1 MCKSIYCYL
10 LFLLVFVSSC
20 GIHKASFVVAGID
33 DYAVENKA
41 KVRLNDSLFF
51 KGKSSFRKND
61 FGQWELI
68 AFGNNPRDLGNNI
81 GHLTQDQLIRQEK
94 IFLSKIDQLVPSKLK
109 QYVLRKFLA
118 FYNRDLHTYIREEY
132 KAEMYGISR
141 YASEDSEKFASK
153 YAMSLYLHSAHDL
166 GHALQ
171 DLALVGCSSFASWGK
186 NTQDGGLIIGRNFDF
201 YLNDDFAKEKI
212 IAFVQPEK
220 GYKYM
225 SVSWAGMIGVMS
237 GMNDQGLT
245 VTINAGKSTIP
256 LKAKTPISLVS
267 REILQYAATIEQAIA
282 IAKQK
287 EVFVSESLMIGSAI
301 DNSAVLIE
309 ISPENFGVYKVDN
322 TTQLICSN
330 HFQSDAYKHD
340 ARNTAHIS
348 NSHSKYRY
356 DRMVELLDNVVLTPE
371 KAVKVLRNKEGLKDK
386 KIGYGNEKALNQLLA
401 HHAIVFQPHKKTV
414 WVSSNPYQLGAFTAY
429 NLDSV
434 FTNYNTHKP
443 SIAIDRLRIKKDP
456 FLDTDDYKMYEQYR
470 REKKDLEQIISE
482 NKYVSIK
489 KINNFILLNPSYWE
503 SYYLVGRYYYH
514 KKQYQAALDMFNAAL
529 NREITTVPNKK
540 QIEKYIKKIK
550 RRLHD
555 S

>member
-1 MCKSIYCYL
+1 MHRSIPFYCL
-10 LFLLVFVSSC
+10 VLLVFVSSC
-20 GIHKASFVVAGID
+20 GINKSSFVVKDID
-33 DYAVENKA
+33 TYVLENKE
-41 KVRLNDSLFF
+41 KISVNDSLFF
-51 KGKSSFRKND
+51 KGKSSFRKNR

-81 GHLTQDQLIRQEK
+81 GHLTETQLIQQEE
-94 IFLSKIDQLVPSKLK
+94 IFLSKIDKMVPSKLK
-109 QYVLRKFLA
+109 QYLLRKFLA
-118 FYNRDLHTYIREEY
+118 FYNRDLHKYIQEEY
-132 KAEMYGISR
+132 KAEMYGVSR
-141 YASEDSEKFASK
+141 YASNDSEKFASK

-171 DLALVGCSSFASWGK
+171 DLALVGCSSFASWGE
-186 NTQDGGLIIGRNFDF
+186 NTADGGLIIGRNFDF

-245 VTINAGKSTIP
+245 VTINAGKSNIP
-256 LKAKTPISLVS
+256 LLAKTPISLVS
-267 REILQYAATIEQAIA
+267 REILQYAATLEEAIA

-309 ISPENFGVYKVDN
+309 ISPKNFGVYRVDN
-322 TTQLICSN
+322 NSQLICSN
-330 HFQSDAYKHD
+330 HFQSKAYKND
-340 ARNTAHIS
+340 DRNTAHIS

-356 DRMVELLDNVVLTPE
+356 DRMVELLEGEIMTPE
-371 KAVKVLRNKEGLKDK
+371 KAVGILRNKEGLLDK
-386 KIGYGNEKALNQLLA
+386 KIGYGNEKSLNQLLA

-434 FTNYNTHKP
+434 FSNYKTQKA
-443 SIAIDRLRIKKDP
+443 SVSMEALRIKKDP
-456 FLDTDDYKMYEQYR
+456 FLFSDAYKMYEQYR
-470 REKKDLEQIISE
+470 KEKRNLAAIILE
-482 NKYVSIK
+482 NKYYPIE

-503 SYYLVGRYYYH
+503 SYYLVGCYYYN
-514 KKQYQAALDMFNAAL
+514 KKQYQAALDMFTAAL
-529 NREITTVPNKK
+529 DREITTVPNRKE
-540 QIEKYIKKIK
+540 IEKYIKKIK